1 MTDTTRACPEGSEE
15 GFSSGGRSEE
25 KTLSDQVRGILTEA
39 LNSPGLPERSK
50 ARLRDLMAQHHER
63 PGLAFLEHLR
73 VIRGARVPEE
83 AARRLFPADPGQRPG
98 VLALRLS
105 EPAPAS

>member
-1 MTDTTRACPEGSEE
+1 MTDTTTGRPESSEE
-15 GFSSGGRSEE
+15 GFSPGGRPEE
-25 KTLSDQVRGILTEA
+25 RTLSDQVRGILAEA
-39 LNSPGLPERSK
+39 LDRPGLPEHSK
-50 ARLRDLMAQHHER
+50 ARLRILMAEHHDR
-63 PGLAFLEHLR
+63 PELAFLEHLR

-98 VLALRLS
+98 VLALLLS